1 MKFEFEAALRYWT
14 NQKRTKRLIVL
25 MALDSLS
32 DLDDDDAS
40 DTAALRQY
48 LRLYKYTDYS
58 RDDWLD
64 NLLYKLPLQGM
75 KRQNEGDDQLLVP
88 VHGTNQ
94 QRQNEGDDQLL
105 VPVHG
110 TNEDVNEL

>member
-1 MKFEFEAALRYWT
+1 
-14 NQKRTKRLIVL
+14 
-25 MALDSLS
+25 
-32 DLDDDDAS
+32 
-40 DTAALRQY
+40 
-48 LRLYKYTDYS
+48 
-58 RDDWLD
+58 
-64 NLLYKLPLQGM
+64 M

-94 QRQNEGDDQLL
+94 QRQDEGDDQLL

>member
-1 MKFEFEAALRYWT
+1 
-14 NQKRTKRLIVL
+14 

-48 LRLYKYTDYS
+48 LRLYNYTDFS
-58 RDDWLD
+58 RDDWFD
-64 NLLYKLPLQGM
+64 KLLYALPLQGM

-94 QRQNEGDDQLL
+94 QRQDEGDDQLL